1 MCVGKGK
8 KCSGFCKLDRF
19 FQSHMNHTEKISEF
33 LRLKTIAV
41 TGVSSGQPDAANIIF
56 RKFKDAG
63 YLTFPVNPKTSHVE
77 GVSCYPDL
85 GSLPDT
91 PEGVMIASPPAS
103 ARSIIEEC
111 LKLGI
116 EYVWFH
122 SSINQGSLDNDAA
135 TYGEEN
141 GMKVIRTGC
150 PMMYVAPVDF
160 GHKCIKW
167 VLNLTGKVP
176 KN

>member
-1 MCVGKGK
+1 M
-8 KCSGFCKLDRF
+8 S
-19 FQSHMNHTEKISEF
+19 HTEKISEF
-33 LRLKTIAV
+33 LELNTIAV

-56 RKFKDAG
+56 RKLIDAG
-63 YLTFPVNPKTSHVE
+63 YQTYPVNPKANEVE
-77 GVSCYPDL
+77 SVTCYPDL
-85 GSLPDT
+85 GSIPVR
-91 PEGVMIASPPAS
+91 PEGVVIASPPSS

-116 EYVWFH
+116 NYAWFH
-122 SSINQGSLDNDAA
+122 SSINQGSLDNKAA
-135 TYGEEN
+135 SYGEEK

-176 KN
+176 RK

>member
-1 MCVGKGK
+1 
-8 KCSGFCKLDRF
+8 
-19 FQSHMNHTEKISEF
+19 MNHTEKISEF
-33 LRLKTIAV
+33 LELDKIAV

-56 RKFKDAG
+56 RKLTDAG
-63 YLTFPVNPKTSHVE
+63 YQTFPVNPKTSEVE
-77 GVSCYPDL
+77 NVTCYPDL
-85 GSLPDT
+85 GSIPVR
-91 PEGVMIASPPAS
+91 PEGVIIASPPSS

-116 EYVWFH
+116 NYVWFH
-122 SSINQGSLDNDAA
+122 SSINQGSLDNHAA
-135 TYGEEN
+135 NFGEEK

-167 VLNLTGKVP
+167 VLNITGKVP
-176 KN
+176 RK